1 MMDTLPIWI
10 AIPASLFLVIS
21 GLLTLI
27 GSVGLLRLKQFY
39 CRIHAPTL
47 GNTLGVFGM
56 VMASILVSSTLE
68 ERVVVHQILLT
79 VFLVITAPVST
90 MLLMRAAIRRKLRV
104 EQKGNDGE

>member
-10 AIPASLFLVIS
+10 AVPASLFLVIS
-21 GLLTLI
+21 GLLTLT
-27 GSVGLLRLKQFY
+27 GSIGLLRLNQFY
-39 CRIHAPTL
+39 RRIHAPTL

-68 ERVVVHQILLT
+68 ERIVVHQILLT

-104 EQKGNDGE
+104 EQKEQDGE

>member
-27 GSVGLLRLKQFY
+27 GSIGLLRLKQFY

-104 EQKGNDGE
+104 KQKGLDGE

>member
-104 EQKGNDGE
+104 EQKGIDGE